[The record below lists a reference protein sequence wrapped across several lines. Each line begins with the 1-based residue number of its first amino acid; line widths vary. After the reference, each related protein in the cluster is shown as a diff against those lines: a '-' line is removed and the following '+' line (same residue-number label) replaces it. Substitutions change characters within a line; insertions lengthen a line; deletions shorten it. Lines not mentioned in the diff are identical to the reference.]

1 MLARTGDLR
10 RHQHDAGAREEGGMP
25 IDETWEPLRIAVYR
39 GFAETG
45 RPPTV
50 AALAATVRRPEAEVV
65 GGLEALAEAHHLVLR
80 DGAIVLAHPFASIS
94 FGFSVMGSR
103 TLYWGGCAWDAFA
116 IPHLVDAEPSAL
128 VATQCP
134 ACGTAHAWVV
144 DRSGPPAGDQV
155 VHFPTEAA
163 RVWDDVV
170 RTCSRQRIFCRL
182 DCVERWSASSG
193 VPVGSVFDLAT
204 LWRLAS
210 RWYEGRL
217 DSPYERRDP
226 ATAVAFFAEV
236 GLPPTFYESLVQG

>member
-1 MLARTGDLR
+1 MA
-10 RHQHDAGAREEGGMP
+10 
-25 IDETWEPLRIAVYR
+25 IDEFLEQLRIAVYR
-39 GFAETG
+39 AFAATG

-50 AALAATVRRPEAEVV
+50 SELSAAHGWTDDEITAGLDALAD
-65 GGLEALAEAHHLVLR
+65 AHHLVLR
-80 DGAIVLAHPFASIS
+80 DGEIVLAHPFASTN
-94 FGFSVMGSR
+94 FGFSVMGKH

-116 IPHLVDAEPSAL
+116 IPHIVDAEPSAL

-134 ACGTAHAWVV
+134 GCGRPHAWLV
-144 DRSGPPAGDQV
+144 DRTAPPAGDQV

-170 RTCSRQRIFCRL
+170 RTCSMQRIFCDR
-182 DCVERWSASSG
+182 DCIERWSASSG

-226 ATAVAFFAEV
+226 ATAIAFFTEV
-236 GLPPTFYESLVQG
+236 GMPRSFYDSLTT

>member
-1 MLARTGDLR
+1 
-10 RHQHDAGAREEGGMP
+10 MP
-25 IDETWEPLRIAVYR
+25 IDETLEQLRVTVYR
-39 GFAETG
+39 EFAATG
-45 RPPTV
+45 RPPAV
-50 AALAATVRRPEAEVV
+50 SALAATVGGTESEIAA
-65 GGLEALAEAHHLVLR
+65 GLEALAEAHHLVLR
-80 DGAIVLAHPFASIS
+80 GGGIVLAHPFASTH
-94 FGFSVMGSR
+94 FGFSVMGEH

-134 ACGTAHAWVV
+134 GCGTPHAWVI

-170 RTCSRQRIFCRL
+170 RTCSMQRIFCTRG
-182 DCVERWSASSG
+182 CIVRWSDSTG
-193 VPVGSVFDLAT
+193 VPMGSVFDLAT

-226 ATAVAFFAEV
+226 ATAIAFFTEV
-236 GLPPTFYESLVQG
+236 GMPREFYASLTQT

>member
-1 MLARTGDLR
+1 
-10 RHQHDAGAREEGGMP
+10 MP
-25 IDETWEPLRIAVYR
+25 IAESLEQLRLTVYR
-39 GFAETG
+39 EFATTG
-45 RPPTV
+45 RPPSV
-50 AALAATVRRPEAEVV
+50 SALAAALGRTESVV
-65 GGLEALAEAHHLVLR
+65 VDGLEALAEAHHLVLR
-80 DGAIVLAHPFASIS
+80 DGVIVLAHPFASTN
-94 FGFSVMGSR
+94 FGFSVMGER

-134 ACGTAHAWVV
+134 ACGTPHAWIV
-144 DRSGPPAGDQV
+144 DRSGPPVGDQV

-170 RTCSRQRIFCRL
+170 RTCSRQRIFCDR
-182 DCVERWSASSG
+182 DCVKRWSASTG

-236 GLPPTFYESLVQG
+236 GLPHAFYASLTQS

>member
-1 MLARTGDLR
+1 MLARMADL
-10 RHQHDAGAREEGGMP
+10 
-25 IDETWEPLRIAVYR
+25 DENLERLRLAVYR
-39 GFAETG
+39 GFAATG
-45 RPPTV
+45 RAPTV
-50 AALAATVRRPEAEVV
+50 DALAATLGHTDAEVV
-65 GGLEALAEAHHLVLR
+65 AGLEALAEAHHVVLR
-80 DGAIVLAHPFASIS
+80 EGRIVLAHPFASTN
-94 FGFSVMGSR
+94 FGFSVMGER

-134 ACGTAHAWVV
+134 ACGTPHAWVV
-144 DRSGPPAGDQV
+144 DRSGPPPGDQV

-170 RTCSRQRIFCRL
+170 RTCSRQRIFCSR
-182 DCVERWSASSG
+182 DCVEQWSGASG

-210 RWYEGRL
+210 RWYAGRL

-226 ATAVAFFAEV
+226 ATAVTFFAEV
-236 GLPPTFYESLVQG
+236 GLPRTFYQSLVPD

>member
-1 MLARTGDLR
+1 MTLAESLEQLR
-10 RHQHDAGAREEGGMP
+10 
-25 IDETWEPLRIAVYR
+25 LAVYR
-39 GFAETG
+39 EFAATG
-45 RPPTV
+45 RPPSV
-50 AALAATVRRPEAEVV
+50 PALAAAVGQTEGAVV
-65 GGLEALAEAHHLVLR
+65 EGLEQLAEAHHLVLR
-80 DGAIVLAHPFASIS
+80 DGVIVLAHPFASTN
-94 FGFSVMGSR
+94 FGFSVMGER

-134 ACGTAHAWVV
+134 GCGRPHAWVV
-144 DRSGPPAGDQV
+144 DRSAPPAGDQV

-163 RVWDDVV
+163 HVWDDVV
-170 RTCSRQRIFCRL
+170 LTCSRQRIFCDRG
-182 DCVERWSASSG
+182 CVERWSASAG

-236 GLPPTFYESLVQG
+236 GLPHEFYASLTQNPQHPD

>member
-1 MLARTGDLR
+1 MPLPETLEHLR
-10 RHQHDAGAREEGGMP
+10 VL
-25 IDETWEPLRIAVYR
+25 IYR
-39 GFAETG
+39 DF
-45 RPPTV
+45 
-50 AALAATVRRPEAEVV
+50 AATGAPPSRDRMAAAMGWTPAEVT
-65 GGLEALAEAHHLVLR
+65 GGLEALADAHHVVLR
-80 DGAIVLAHPFASIS
+80 DDEIVLAHPFATTN
-94 FGFSVMGSR
+94 FGFSVMGAN

-134 ACGTAHAWVV
+134 GCGRPHAWVV

-170 RTCSRQRIFCRL
+170 RTCSRQRIFC
-182 DCVERWSASSG
+182 DSQCVESWSAATG

-204 LWRLAS
+204 LWRLAA

-236 GLPPTFYESLVQG
+236 GLPRAFSDSLASD

>member
-1 MLARTGDLR
+1 MTLDASQERLR
-10 RHQHDAGAREEGGMP
+10 LELYRE
-25 IDETWEPLRIAVYR
+25 
-39 GFAETG
+39 FAATG

-50 AALAATVRRPEAEVV
+50 DALADALDQTPAAIAD
-65 GGLEALAEAHHLVLR
+65 GLEALAEAHHVVLR
-80 DGAIVLAHPFASIS
+80 DGQIVLAHPFASIN
-94 FGFSVMGSR
+94 FGFSVMGER

-128 VATQCP
+128 IATQCP
-134 ACGTAHAWVV
+134 ACGAPHAWVV
-144 DRSGPPAGDQV
+144 DRAGPPTGEQV

-170 RTCSRQRIFCRL
+170 RTCSRQRIFCDR
-182 DCVERWSASSG
+182 DCVDRWSASTG

-204 LWRLAS
+204 LWRLAA

-226 ATAVAFFAEV
+226 ATAVAFFVEV
-236 GLPPTFYESLVQG
+236 GLPRAFYESLTSA

>member
-1 MLARTGDLR
+1 MLARMADL
-10 RHQHDAGAREEGGMP
+10 
-25 IDETWEPLRIAVYR
+25 DENLERLRLAVYR
-39 GFAETG
+39 EFAATG
-45 RPPTV
+45 RAPTIEALSAGLGRSNADV
-50 AALAATVRRPEAEVV
+50 AD
-65 GGLEALAEAHHLVLR
+65 GLDALAEAHHLVLR
-80 DGAIVLAHPFASIS
+80 DGQIVLAHPFASTN
-94 FGFSVMGSR
+94 FGFSVMGER

-128 VATQCP
+128 IATQCP
-134 ACGTAHAWVV
+134 ACGTPHAWVV

-170 RTCSRQRIFCRL
+170 RTCSRQRIFCDR

-204 LWRLAS
+204 LWRLAA
-210 RWYEGRL
+210 RWYAGRL

-226 ATAVAFFAEV
+226 ATAVAFFGEV
-236 GLPPTFYESLVQG
+236 GLPRSFYASLTHV

>member
-1 MLARTGDLR
+1 
-10 RHQHDAGAREEGGMP
+10 MP
-25 IDETWEPLRIAVYR
+25 IDDVLEQLRIAIYR
-39 GFAETG
+39 EFAATG
-45 RPPTV
+45 RPPTIPELS
-50 AALAATVRRPEAEVV
+50 AAHRWTAEEITTGLGALAD
-65 GGLEALAEAHHLVLR
+65 AHHLVLR
-80 DGAIVLAHPFASIS
+80 DGEIVLAHPFAAVN
-94 FGFSVMGSR
+94 FGFSVMGKR

-128 VATQCP
+128 VATLCP
-134 ACGTAHAWVV
+134 GCGRPHAWVV
-144 DRSGPPAGDQV
+144 DRSAPPEGDQV

-170 RTCSRQRIFCRL
+170 RTCSLQRIFCDRG
-182 DCVERWSASSG
+182 CVERWSASSG

-226 ATAVAFFAEV
+226 ATAIAFFAEV
-236 GLPPTFYESLVQG
+236 GMPRSFYESLGGD

>member
-1 MLARTGDLR
+1 MLARMADL
-10 RHQHDAGAREEGGMP
+10 
-25 IDETWEPLRIAVYR
+25 DENLERLRLAVYR
-39 GFAETG
+39 GFAATG
-45 RPPTV
+45 APPMV
-50 AALAATVRRPEAEVV
+50 EALADTLDRSTADVV
-65 GGLEALAEAHHLVLR
+65 AGLEALADAHHLVLR
-80 DGAIVLAHPFASIS
+80 DGRIVLAHPFASTN
-94 FGFSVMGSR
+94 FGFSVMGER

-134 ACGTAHAWVV
+134 ACGTPHAWVV
-144 DRSGPPAGDQV
+144 DRSAPPTGDQV

-170 RTCSRQRIFCRL
+170 RTCSRQRIFCSR
-182 DCVERWSASSG
+182 DCVERWSAASG

-236 GLPPTFYESLVQG
+236 GLPREFYDSLTAN